1 MSKKLSKETFAS
13 EIDRMLEQAIVNGK
27 LKPGERLIAE
37 SLADD
42 FGVSRIPVRESLRA
56 LESAG
61 WVEIRP
67 HHGVYVKRWSRTELR
82 HLFAVRTLIEGES
95 ARLAAAQSTSKL
107 ILDLNKNVKKYEKA
121 IQDSSTLISELNRE
135 FHSLIV
141 DATGNEVLREI
152 LERISRRV
160 QWYFSTVTIS
170 RSTDSAKEHNELVEA
185 IRKKNSKAA
194 EHLMTSHVDRTE
206 AAIESVLKQLDPDL
220 IDP

>member
-37 SLADD
+37 SLADE

-67 HHGVYVKRWSRTELR
+67 HYGVYVKRWSRTELR
-82 HLFAVRTLIEGES
+82 HLFAVRILIEGES
-95 ARLAAAQSTSKL
+95 ARLAASQSTAEL
-107 ILDLNKNVKKYEKA
+107 ILDLSKNVKKYEKA
-121 IQDSSTLISELNRE
+121 IQGNTSSISEINRE

-141 DATGNEVLREI
+141 DATGNEVLKDI

-160 QWYFSTVTIS
+160 QWYFSTVTVS
-170 RSTDSAKEHNELVEA
+170 RSMDSAKEHHELVEA
-185 IRKKNSKAA
+185 IRKKDSKAA

>member
-1 MSKKLSKETFAS
+1 M
-13 EIDRMLEQAIVNGK
+13 
-27 LKPGERLIAE
+27 
-37 SLADD
+37 
-42 FGVSRIPVRESLRA
+42 
-56 LESAG
+56 
-61 WVEIRP
+61 
-67 HHGVYVKRWSRTELR
+67 
-82 HLFAVRTLIEGES
+82 
-95 ARLAAAQSTSKL
+95 
-107 ILDLNKNVKKYEKA
+107 
-121 IQDSSTLISELNRE
+121 
-135 FHSLIV
+135 IV
-141 DATGNEVLREI
+141 DATGNEVLKEI

>member
-95 ARLAAAQSTSKL
+95 ARLAATQSTSKL

-141 DATGNEVLREI
+141 DATGNVVLKEI

-185 IRKKNSKAA
+185 IRKKKLEGS
-194 EHLMTSHVDRTE
+194 RTFDDF
-206 AAIESVLKQLDPDL
+206 SRRPN
-220 IDP
+220 

>member
-27 LKPGERLIAE
+27 LKPGQRLIAE
-37 SLADD
+37 SLAEDY
-42 FGVSRIPVRESLRA
+42 GVSRIPVRESLRA

-61 WVEIRP
+61 WVEIMP
-67 HHGVYVKRWSRTELR
+67 HNGVYVKRWSRNELP
-82 HLFAVRTLIEGES
+82 HQFSVRTLIEGES
-95 ARLAAAQSTSKL
+95 ARLAASQSTAKL
-107 ILDLNKNVKKYEKA
+107 ILDLRKNVKKYEKA
-121 IQDSSTLISELNRE
+121 IQESSTSISEINRE

-141 DATGNEVLREI
+141 GATGNEVLKDI

-160 QWYFSTVTIS
+160 QWYFSTVTVS
-170 RSTDSAKEHNELVEA
+170 RSTDSAKEHHELVEA
-185 IRKKNSKAA
+185 ISNKNSKAA

>member
-27 LKPGERLIAE
+27 LKPGQRLIAE
-37 SLADD
+37 SLAEDY
-42 FGVSRIPVRESLRA
+42 GVSRIPVRESLRA

-95 ARLAAAQSTSKL
+95 ARLAASQSTAKL
-107 ILDLNKNVKKYEKA
+107 IMDLSKNVKKYEIA
-121 IQDSSTLISELNRE
+121 ILESSSSISELNRE

-141 DATGNEVLREI
+141 DATGNEVLKDI

-160 QWYFSTVTIS
+160 QWYFSTVTVS
-170 RSTDSAKEHNELVEA
+170 RSTDSAKEHHELVEA
-185 IRKKNSKAA
+185 ISKKNSKAA

>member
-27 LKPGERLIAE
+27 LKPGQRLIAE
-37 SLADD
+37 SLAEDY
-42 FGVSRIPVRESLRA
+42 GVSRIPVRESLRA

-67 HHGVYVKRWSRTELR
+67 HHGVYVKRWSRTELQ

-95 ARLAAAQSTSKL
+95 ARLAASQSTAKL
-107 ILDLNKNVKKYEKA
+107 ILDLRKNVKKYEKA
-121 IQDSSTLISELNRE
+121 IQESSTSISEINRE

-141 DATGNEVLREI
+141 GATGNEVLKDI

-160 QWYFSTVTIS
+160 QWYFSTVTVS
-170 RSTDSAKEHNELVEA
+170 RSTDSAREHHELVEA
-185 IRKKNSKAA
+185 ISNKNSKAA